1 MASIVSFD
9 SKNLNSLLEN
19 HGLVSTWLRILV
31 TKISEKSEH
40 TYIAADPAFD
50 GIAPLGKDL
59 LDGLS
64 IGEISV
70 LYEYSVA
77 KTNAKDRKNNG
88 QFFTPDDV
96 AIFMASRSSSFGQ
109 GVWLDPCA
117 GVGNLTWHL
126 VARQDNPEDFLVNKM
141 LVADTDGLA
150 LLIARV
156 LLTLGFQRD
165 TPELFHRIKN
175 RFIEFDFLSVADDGK
190 KNLLFNDRSL
200 EVIPDHDFVI
210 MNPPYLAG
218 SKDARFETS
227 QSGDLYAYFMENAAK
242 TSTGFISVTPQSF
255 TNAGKF
261 RPLRA
266 LLLRRFSSL
275 TVYAFD
281 NVPANIFRGIKFG
294 STNSNKANSTR
305 AAITVAS
312 NLSPSNKI
320 TGLMRWRSM
329 ERERLFKEID
339 NHLSEVEFGPDFFP
353 KVHAGQRDLYF
364 AVKDLPRLRDT
375 VAIVKTDFSI
385 YVPSSPRYFIPALKT
400 PAQRASQ
407 REIHFESKEQ
417 MDRAY
422 LLINSSLMYWWW
434 RVRDGGMTLALRT
447 LLSLPVP
454 DFALDQSLVR
464 ELEDSESANKVYKKN
479 GGAPQENVK
488 HPIELVE
495 RVNELVLPAYKEI
508 LIRSHR
514 NSEFA

>member
-1 MASIVSFD
+1 MANILSFD
-9 SKNLNSLLEN
+9 SNNLNSLLEN
-19 HGLVSTWLRILV
+19 NGLILTWLRILV
-31 TKISEKSEH
+31 TKVGENPRH
-40 TYIAADPAFD
+40 TYIAEDPTFD
-50 GIAPLGKDL
+50 GIVPLDTNL

-77 KTNAKDRKNNG
+77 KTNAKNRKNNG
-88 QFFTPDDV
+88 QYFTPDDV
-96 AIFMASRSSSFGQ
+96 AIFMASRSSSFGR

-126 VARQDNPEDFLVNKM
+126 VAKQDDPEAFLLNNM

-156 LLTLGFQRD
+156 LLTVGFQRN
-165 TPELFHRIKN
+165 TPELFHRIRD
-175 RFIEFDFLSVADDGK
+175 RFMKFDFLSVAEDGK
-190 KNLLFNDRSL
+190 ENLLVDDMAL
-200 EVIPDHDFVI
+200 DAIPAHDFVI

-242 TSTGFISVTPQSF
+242 TSIGFISVTPQSF
-255 TNAGKF
+255 TNAAKF

-312 NLSPSNKI
+312 NSSPSNKI
-320 TGLMRWRSM
+320 TGLTRWRSV

-339 NHLSEVEFGPDFFP
+339 NHLSEVEFSHEFFP
-353 KVHAGQRDLYF
+353 KVQARQSTLYF
-364 AVKDLPRLRDT
+364 AVKDLPRLRET
-375 VAIVKTDFSI
+375 VARVKTNFSI

-407 REIHFESKEQ
+407 REIHFESPEQ

-434 RVRDGGMTLALRT
+434 RVRDGGMTLSLQT

-454 DFALDQSLVR
+454 NFALDHNLIR
-464 ELEDSESANKVYKKN
+464 ELEDSELVNKVYKKN

-488 HPIELVE
+488 HPIELIE
-495 RVNELVLPAYKEI
+495 RVNELVLPKHRET
-508 LIRSHR
+508 LMRSHR
-514 NSEFA
+514 NSEFS